1 MADLTDLVLMPGQD
15 YKNICDA
22 IRTKNGQ
29 TEDIVSGEAAS
40 LILNLPTGTG
50 IDIDLNLLT
59 AGQDQVL
66 QGYDFL
72 SSDGVIKSGNIPSK
86 VLDEDSYA
94 ITTIMKENYFT
105 SIAFTEET
113 FAIPEQSVSFIH
125 TPINE
130 ENFGTAGPEQ
140 VLSGYTFSSKDGIVI
155 PGQLQISGGT
165 PGNFSSYKTGIYTP
179 TSDTACNVSIT
190 HNLGQS
196 PDFVCIYAVNSSSNY
211 GKGYLISSFG
221 TKTVGTSWQGIYL
234 YYSQLAATGAGKAT
248 FMVTNTTFNIN
259 LSSLKYKAGIN
270 YEWIVGKLN
279 N

>member
-1 MADLTDLVLMPGQD
+1 MALTDLVLMPGADYQD
-15 YKNICDA
+15 ICKA
-22 IRTKNGQ
+22 IRKKTGITDPIK
-29 TEDIVSGEAAS
+29 SHEAS
-40 LILNLPTGTG
+40 KLIEGITTGTG

-86 VLDEDSYA
+86 ILDEDSYA
-94 ITTIMKENYFT
+94 ITTNMKENCFT

-125 TPINE
+125 TPINA

-179 TSDTACNVSIT
+179 TSDTACSISIA

-196 PDFVCIYAVNSSSNY
+196 PDFVCIYAVNNSPNY
-211 GKGYLISSFG
+211 GMGYLISSFG

-248 FMVTNTTFNIN
+248 FMVTNTTFSIN